1 MPSRKIEK
9 QEKTPE
15 PVVMFKG
22 GERRRNDKAG
32 DIIFALLLIFA
43 GGMFL
48 ANNLGIIPW
57 EIWTELWRYWPVL
70 LILWGL
76 RIVLGKSNGSRLLLG
91 FLAFLAFVLILGNGL
106 KTVGSPV
113 IHYLPGF

>member
-1 MPSRKIEK
+1 MPRRKIVELE
-9 QEKTPE
+9 QR
-15 PVVMFKG
+15 
-22 GERRRNDKAG
+22 ERRRSDKSA

-48 ANNLGIIPW
+48 ANNLGIVPW
-57 EIWTELWRYWPVL
+57 EIWGELWRYWPVL
-70 LILWGL
+70 LILFGL
-76 RIVLGKSNGSRLLLG
+76 KIALGKSNGSRLLLG
-91 FLAFLAFVLILGNGL
+91 FLALLAFALILGSGL